1 MEEHLRGLQWQ
12 IAACSNRYVKI
23 ESKGDVYMKVVVL
36 GAGLMGKEVARD
48 LVASEKV
55 EKIILADVAPEKGHE
70 FVEALGTEKIEV
82 AALDASSDDALRQ
95 VMSQGN
101 VVVNALF
108 YEFNERVAK
117 AAIEVGVH
125 AVDLG
130 GHIGGVTE
138 KILSLSE
145 EAAAKKVTIIPDL
158 GVAPGMVNILAG
170 YGATKLDQVESIKL
184 YVGGIPTD
192 PKPPLHY
199 TQVFSLEGVF
209 DHYTEP
215 SKAIQKGKLTEVESL
230 TGVEPIYFN
239 EFGVLEA
246 FYTSGGISTLDKTF
260 PDVKTLEYKTIRYK
274 GHADNFKLLADLGF
288 LSKDNIVRVEGH
300 DIPVRSVVRE
310 ALKKKLDL
318 GKNVDAVLLRA
329 IISGEKNEEQ
339 ITYEYEMIVR
349 KDVEANITAMARA
362 TANTI
367 SIVAQMIGNGEI
379 DQRGVY
385 PPEQIV
391 PGREFIKEM
400 SKRGVVIKETLH
412 RSAKIV
418 KW

>member
-1 MEEHLRGLQWQ
+1 
-12 IAACSNRYVKI
+12 
-23 ESKGDVYMKVVVL
+23 MKVVVL
-36 GAGLMGKEVARD
+36 GAGLMGKEVVRD

-55 EKIILADVAPEKGHE
+55 EKIFLADVMPEKGRE
-70 FVEALGTEKIEV
+70 FVEALGTDKVEV
-82 AALDASSDDALRQ
+82 VELDATRDDVLRE
-95 VMSQGN
+95 VMSRGD

-108 YEFNERVAK
+108 YAFNERVAR
-117 AAIEVGVH
+117 AAIDIGVH

-138 KILSLSE
+138 NILNLSE
-145 EAAAKKVTIIPDL
+145 EAAAKNVTIIPDL
-158 GVAPGMVNILAG
+158 GVAPGMTNILAG
-170 YGATKLDQVESIKL
+170 YGATKLDQVDSIKL
-184 YVGGIPTD
+184 YVGGIPTE
-192 PKPPLHY
+192 PKPPLQY

-230 TGVEPIYFN
+230 TGVEPIYFD

-246 FYTSGGISTLDKTF
+246 FYTSGGISTLYKTF

-274 GHADNFKLLADLGF
+274 GHAGNFQLLADLGF
-288 LSKDNIVRVEGH
+288 LSKDNIVQVEGQ
-300 DIPVRSVVRE
+300 DIPVRTVIRE

-318 GKNVDAVLLRA
+318 GTKGDAVLLRA

-339 ITYEYEMIVR
+339 MTYEYEMIVR
-349 KDVEANITAMARA
+349 KDAEANITAMARA

-391 PGREFIKEM
+391 PGREFIRQM
-400 SKRGVVIKETLH
+400 SKRGVVIKETSH
-412 RSAKIV
+412 RSAMIV

>member
-1 MEEHLRGLQWQ
+1 
-12 IAACSNRYVKI
+12 
-23 ESKGDVYMKVVVL
+23 
-36 GAGLMGKEVARD
+36 MGKEVVRD

-55 EKIILADVAPEKGHE
+55 EKIFLADVMPEKGRE
-70 FVEALGTEKIEV
+70 FVEALGTDKVEV
-82 AALDASSDDALRQ
+82 VELDATRDDVLRE
-95 VMSQGN
+95 VMSRGD

-108 YEFNERVAK
+108 YAFNERVAR
-117 AAIEVGVH
+117 AAIDIGVH

-138 KILSLSE
+138 NILNLSE
-145 EAAAKKVTIIPDL
+145 EAAAKNVTIIPDL
-158 GVAPGMVNILAG
+158 GVAPGMTNILAG
-170 YGATKLDQVESIKL
+170 YGATKLDQVDSIKL
-184 YVGGIPTD
+184 YVGGIPTE
-192 PKPPLHY
+192 PKPPLQY

-230 TGVEPIYFN
+230 TGVEPIYFD

-246 FYTSGGISTLDKTF
+246 FYTSGGISTLYKTF

-274 GHADNFKLLADLGF
+274 GHADNFQLLADLGF
-288 LSKDNIVRVEGH
+288 LSKDNIVQVEGQ
-300 DIPVRSVVRE
+300 DIPVRTVVRE

-318 GKNVDAVLLRA
+318 GTKGDAVLLRA

-339 ITYEYEMIVR
+339 MTYEYEMVVR
-349 KDVEANITAMARA
+349 KDTEANITAMARA

-367 SIVAQMIGNGEI
+367 SVVAQMIGNGEI

-391 PGREFIKEM
+391 PGREFIRQM
-400 SKRGVVIKETLH
+400 SKRGVVIKETSH
-412 RSAKIV
+412 RSAMIV

>member
-1 MEEHLRGLQWQ
+1 
-12 IAACSNRYVKI
+12 
-23 ESKGDVYMKVVVL
+23 MKVVVL
-36 GAGLMGKEVARD
+36 GAGLMGKEVVRD

-55 EKIILADVAPEKGHE
+55 EKIFLADVMPEKGRE
-70 FVEALGTEKIEV
+70 FVEALGTDKVEV
-82 AALDASSDDALRQ
+82 VELDATRDDILRE
-95 VMSQGN
+95 VMSRGD

-108 YEFNERVAK
+108 YAFNERVAR
-117 AAIEVGVH
+117 AAIDIGVH

-130 GHIGGVTE
+130 GHIGGVSE
-138 KILSLSE
+138 NILNLSE
-145 EAAAKKVTIIPDL
+145 EAAAKNVTIIPDL
-158 GVAPGMVNILAG
+158 GVAPGMVNILTG
-170 YGATKLDQVESIKL
+170 YGATKLDKVESIKL
-184 YVGGIPTD
+184 YVGGIPTE

-215 SKAIQKGKLTEVESL
+215 SKAIQKGKLTEVASL

-246 FYTSGGISTLDKTF
+246 FYTSGGISTLYKTF

-274 GHADNFKLLADLGF
+274 GHADSFKLLADLGF
-288 LSKDNIVRVEGH
+288 LSEDNIVQVEGQ
-300 DIPVRSVVRE
+300 DVPVRSVVRE
-310 ALKKKLDL
+310 ALRKKLDL
-318 GKNVDAVLLRA
+318 GKKEDAVLLRA

-339 ITYEYEMIVR
+339 LTYEYEMVVR
-349 KDVEANITAMARA
+349 KDIEANITAMARA

-367 SIVAQMIGNGEI
+367 SIVAQMIGTGEI

-391 PGREFIKEM
+391 PGREFIRQM
-400 SKRGVVIKETLH
+400 SKRGVVIKETSH
-412 RSAKIV
+412 RSAMIV

>member
-1 MEEHLRGLQWQ
+1 
-12 IAACSNRYVKI
+12 
-23 ESKGDVYMKVVVL
+23 MKVVVL

-55 EKIILADVAPEKGHE
+55 EKIILADVTPEKGHE
-70 FVEALGTEKIEV
+70 FVEALGTDKIEV
-82 AALDASSDDALRQ
+82 AALDATSDDALRRII
-95 VMSQGN
+95 SQGN

-130 GHIGGVTE
+130 GHIGGITE
-138 KILSLSE
+138 NVLNLSE
-145 EAAAKKVTIIPDL
+145 EAADKKVTIIPDL

-170 YGATKLDQVESIKL
+170 YGATKLDKVESIKL

-192 PKPPLHY
+192 PKPPLQY

-230 TGVEPIYFN
+230 TGIEPIYFD

-246 FYTSGGISTLDKTF
+246 FYTSGGISTLYKTF

-288 LSKDNIVRVEGH
+288 LNKENMVQVEGH
-300 DIPVRSVVRE
+300 DISVRSVVRE

-318 GKNVDAVLLRA
+318 GNNVDAVLLRA

-339 ITYEYEMIVR
+339 ITYEYEMVVR
-349 KDVEANITAMARA
+349 KDVDANITAMARA

-379 DQRGVY
+379 DQYGVF

-391 PGREFIKEM
+391 PGREFIREM
-400 SKRGVVIKETLH
+400 SKRGVVIKETSH
-412 RSAKIV
+412 RSAMIV

>member
-1 MEEHLRGLQWQ
+1 
-12 IAACSNRYVKI
+12 
-23 ESKGDVYMKVVVL
+23 MKVVVL
-36 GAGLMGKEVARD
+36 GAGLMGKEVVRD
-48 LVASEKV
+48 LVAGEKV
-55 EKIILADVAPEKGHE
+55 EKIILADVAPEKAHE
-70 FVEALGTEKIEV
+70 FVAALGTEKVEV
-82 AALDASSDDALRQ
+82 VELDATRDDVLRE
-95 VMSQGN
+95 VMSRGD

-108 YEFNERVAK
+108 YAFNERVAR
-117 AAIEVGVH
+117 AAIDIGVH

-138 KILSLSE
+138 NILNLSE
-145 EAAAKKVTIIPDL
+145 EAAAKNVTIIPDL
-158 GVAPGMVNILAG
+158 GVAPGMTNILAG
-170 YGATKLDQVESIKL
+170 YGATKLDQVDSIKL
-184 YVGGIPTD
+184 YVGGIPTE
-192 PKPPLHY
+192 PKPPLQY

-230 TGVEPIYFN
+230 TGVEPIYFD

-246 FYTSGGISTLDKTF
+246 FYTSGGISTLYKTF

-274 GHADNFKLLADLGF
+274 GHAGNFQLLADLGF
-288 LSKDNIVRVEGH
+288 LNKDNIVQVEGQ
-300 DIPVRSVVRE
+300 DISVRAVVRE

-318 GKNVDAVLLRA
+318 GTKGDAVLLRA

-339 ITYEYEMIVR
+339 MTYEYEMVVR
-349 KDVEANITAMARA
+349 KDTEANITAMARA

-367 SIVAQMIGNGEI
+367 SVVAQMIGNGEI

-391 PGREFIKEM
+391 PGREFIRQM
-400 SKRGVVIKETLH
+400 SKRGVVIKETSH
-412 RSAKIV
+412 RSAMIV

>member
-1 MEEHLRGLQWQ
+1 
-12 IAACSNRYVKI
+12 
-23 ESKGDVYMKVVVL
+23 MKVVVL
-36 GAGLMGKEVARD
+36 GAGLMGKEVVRD
-48 LVASEKV
+48 LVAGEKV
-55 EKIILADVAPEKGHE
+55 EKIILADVAPEKAYE
-70 FVEALGTEKIEV
+70 FVTALGTEKVEV
-82 AALDASSDDALRQ
+82 VELDATRDDVLRE
-95 VMSQGN
+95 VMSRGD

-108 YEFNERVAK
+108 YAFNERVAR
-117 AAIEVGVH
+117 AAIDIGVH

-138 KILSLSE
+138 NILNLSE
-145 EAAAKKVTIIPDL
+145 EAAAKNVTIIPDL
-158 GVAPGMVNILAG
+158 GVAPGMTNILAG
-170 YGATKLDQVESIKL
+170 YGATKLDQVDSIKL
-184 YVGGIPTD
+184 YVGGIPTE
-192 PKPPLHY
+192 PKPPLQY

-209 DHYTEP
+209 DHYTES

-230 TGVEPIYFN
+230 TGVEPIYFD

-246 FYTSGGISTLDKTF
+246 FYTSGGISTLYKTF

-274 GHADNFKLLADLGF
+274 GHAGNFQLLADLGF
-288 LSKDNIVRVEGH
+288 LNKDNIVQVEGQ
-300 DIPVRSVVRE
+300 DISVRAVVRE

-318 GKNVDAVLLRA
+318 GTKGDAVLLRA

-339 ITYEYEMIVR
+339 MTYEYEMVVR
-349 KDVEANITAMARA
+349 KDTEANITAMARA

-367 SIVAQMIGNGEI
+367 SVVAQMIGNGEI

-391 PGREFIKEM
+391 PGREFIRQM
-400 SKRGVVIKETLH
+400 SKRGVVIKETSH
-412 RSAKIV
+412 RSAMIV